1 MYYCKIATTAA
12 EFDAIAA
19 LNYETFVEEIPQ
31 HAPNDARRLVDRFH
45 EENTYVVIYRQHE
58 LIGMLAFRDQ
68 RPFSLDQKLGPIEP
82 LLAQYDTSK
91 LCEIRLLA
99 IKRRYRQG
107 RVFQKLAQAI
117 YTYVYE
123 RGYSAAVISGVTR
136 EEKLYRRIGFEPFAA
151 VVGTAEAQFIPMI
164 LTRANCLQ
172 MQQQVRLAPKT
183 FYPGPVAQTQL
194 SYTALS
200 HRSLAFEDM
209 YHHVEAQLLQ
219 LADAHYVSTFVGSG
233 TLANEVMLGQMCTSF
248 GDQKGLI
255 LVNGEFGARLRAQA
269 AAWQLSF
276 DTYEVPWG
284 EAFSKDVLLER
295 LTDVHWIAFVHG
307 ETSTA
312 VWNGDIIDWIP
323 EHIAICADCIS
334 TFGAERFSL
343 ARYFLATAVSGKAI
357 GALSGLAFVFANQ
370 LFEPSP
376 NVPHYIQLAR
386 YQQARPYTL
395 PAYLVANI
403 AEALAQYPARYETLA
418 VRKMLL
424 DDSIFR
430 HDVFRK
436 APGYTLL
443 DSYTLPKDFVDIA
456 QLNGLLLHKDS
467 QYLRARHLVQIATI
481 APTFEEDFAALTALF
496 QWYQE
501 Q

>member
-45 EENTYVVIYRQHE
+45 DENTYVVIYRQHE

-233 TLANEVMLGQMCTSF
+233 TLANEVMLGQMRTSF

-295 LTDVHWIAFVHG
+295 LTDVDWIAFVHG

-370 LFEPSP
+370 LFEQSDT
-376 NVPHYIQLAR
+376 VPHYLQLAR
-386 YQQARPYTL
+386 YQQARPFTL
-395 PAYLVANI
+395 PAYLVANV
-403 AEALAQYPARYETLA
+403 AQALHHYPARYDLLA
-418 VRKMLL
+418 TRKQQLAQ
-424 DDSIFR
+424 SGFAPY
-430 HDVFRK
+430 VFRK
-436 APGYTLL
+436 TAGYALL
-443 DSYTLPKDFVDIA
+443 DSYTIPKDFADIA
-456 QLNGLLLHKDS
+456 QLNGLFLHKDS
-467 QYLRARHLVQIATI
+467 QYLRTRDLVQIATI
-481 APTFEEDFAALTALF
+481 APTFEEDFEALMTLF
-496 QWYQE
+496 QWYMNK
-501 Q
+501 